1 MIFLL
6 FLTFSILLQIIH
18 GNLCNKISHSNLSIY
33 KYQGNISGISIF
45 GLLSNLL
52 ESHIFFKHFRNS
64 PNAWVNADCSCNSIS
79 FRFTETMFS
88 LNQKNSRVRKI
99 DFLFLKRGMPPKN
112 GNICTIPVHVY
123 GIFIQFSLNPGH
135 KNHTS
140 SLIYR
145 IFAGCSLNTSLLSSS
160 QLSQSELSESLSEGD
175 LAPSLSLPWLKELI
189 RPDGRLLL
197 LKFKVRDSGKWPGLP
212 AQKYAAWLNFYYW

>member
-1 MIFLL
+1 MGTYVIE
-6 FLTFSILLQIIH
+6 IH
-18 GNLCNKISHSNLSIY
+18 IQTSVF
-33 KYQGNISGISIF
+33 ISIKVMYLEYHYLVYCQTYLNHTF
-45 GLLSNLL
+45 FSNTSETLQTL
-52 ESHIFFKHFRNS
+52 ESMRTAPVIQYHLDLMKKCFHLK
-64 PNAWVNADCSCNSIS
+64 
-79 FRFTETMFS
+79 
-88 LNQKNSRVRKI
+88 KSRVRKI

-140 SLIYR
+140 SLIYC

-175 LAPSLSLPWLKELI
+175 LAPSLSLP
-189 RPDGRLLL
+189 
-197 LKFKVRDSGKWPGLP
+197 
-212 AQKYAAWLNFYYW
+212 